1 MGTFISSA
9 LEEICYHGPAGVS
22 LSSLCSTLALT
33 PPSIKASLW
42 TNLLSIPSLQFTVP
56 GNDMPFSPDDDKI
69 KRFEDAEK
77 LYLKIVA
84 KEHLRGSFVGL
95 YDTTSTGISS
105 NQRRALKRLAMK
117 DVSVTTNLLYL
128 YGHAKHLGIQQRFE
142 ESVEESGV
150 HRDGFDGDFSCKDN
164 VVGRDY
170 LPISNKVLVTVELK
184 DIKLGEM
191 LKDAY
196 IIEDFKAKVD
206 GRVCLKNLSSRNVL
220 SR

>member
-1 MGTFISSA
+1 VLIFREKPQKNPKNFHKPNTGPPQSSHASMGTFISSA
-9 LEEICYHGPAGVS
+9 LEEICYHGPARVS

-95 YDTTSTGISS
+95 YDTKSTGISS
-105 NQRRALKRLAMK
+105 NQRRALKRLA
-117 DVSVTTNLLYL
+117 VASFFLLPS
-128 YGHAKHLGIQQRFE
+128 KFT
-142 ESVEESGV
+142 
-150 HRDGFDGDFSCKDN
+150 K
-164 VVGRDY
+164 
-170 LPISNKVLVTVELK
+170 K
-184 DIKLGEM
+184 
-191 LKDAY
+191 
-196 IIEDFKAKVD
+196 
-206 GRVCLKNLSSRNVL
+206 
-220 SR
+220 